1 MSRRRKAEPLKQTA
15 RTPLSLRFWPRSLAF
30 RVIAFS
36 TVWAILTLIVIF
48 TLITT
53 LYRQASERGF
63 DSLLSAHLFNLIG
76 SVGVS
81 EGGSLTGA
89 PDLGDLRFS
98 EPNSGWYW
106 SVEPASGGVRGEL
119 HSSSMTEAILSPS
132 VAEVP
137 FNASFQR
144 SYATEGIDGEE
155 LEVFESEFVLDA
167 KNRAARFRVMGNKT
181 ELEQEIGAFQRRL
194 LTYLSLFG
202 VGMIAINA
210 IAILLGLQP
219 LRRVR
224 NALAMVREGTA
235 QRLDGRFP
243 AEIEPLANETNA
255 LIENNKRIVER
266 SRTQV
271 GNLAHS
277 LKTPLAVLINEGR
290 ALGGAKGQ
298 LIAEQAASMQKQV
311 DHYLQRARV
320 AAQRDSVVYRTPV
333 APLVQRMVRVLQKLN
348 PQTALSLSL
357 PAVDIVF
364 AGEREDLEEL
374 LGNLLDNAMKWAKS
388 AVAVSVAP
396 ISGKKGGV
404 GKEGAVD
411 LFEISIED
419 DGPGIPEDKA
429 REALKRGR
437 RLDETKPGTGLG
449 LAIVADLVNEYGGVL
464 ALERSS
470 MGGLK
475 AVVRLRSLH

>member
-1 MSRRRKAEPLKQTA
+1 MSRRRNSEPLKQTA
-15 RTPLSLRFWPRSLAF
+15 RTPLSLRLWPRSLTF

-36 TVWAILTLIVIF
+36 TVWAIVTLVIIF

-76 SVGVS
+76 SIGIS
-81 EGGSLTGA
+81 DSGALTGA

-106 SVEPASGGVRGEL
+106 SVEPASEGVHGDL
-119 HSSSMTEAILSPS
+119 HSSSMTKTIPSPS
-132 VAEVP
+132 VADVP
-137 FNASFQR
+137 FNSSFQR
-144 SYATEGIDGEE
+144 SYPTEGIGGEQ
-155 LEVFESEFVLDA
+155 LEVFESEFVLDS
-167 KNRAARFRVMGNKT
+167 KNRAARFRVMGNQS
-181 ELEQEIGAFQRRL
+181 ELEQEISTFQRRL

-235 QRLDGRFP
+235 HRLDGRFP

-255 LIENNKRIVER
+255 LIENNRRIVER

-277 LKTPLAVLINEGR
+277 LKTPLAVLLNEGR

-311 DHYLQRARV
+311 EHYLQRARV
-320 AAQRDSVVYRTPV
+320 AAQRDSVVYRTQV
-333 APLVQRMVRVLQKLN
+333 TPLVQRMVRVLQKLN
-348 PQTALSLSL
+348 PQTNLSLTL
-357 PAVDIVF
+357 PATEVVF

-374 LGNLLDNAMKWAKS
+374 LGNLLENAMKWARS
-388 AVAVSVAP
+388 AVQVSVVP
-396 ISGKKGGV
+396 LTGKDDT
-404 GKEGAVD
+404 AS

-429 REALKRGR
+429 REAMKRGR

-464 ALERSS
+464 ALERSG

-475 AVVRLRSLH
+475 AVVRLRSLQ

>member
-1 MSRRRKAEPLKQTA
+1 
-15 RTPLSLRFWPRSLAF
+15 
-30 RVIAFS
+30 
-36 TVWAILTLIVIF
+36 
-48 TLITT
+48 
-53 LYRQASERGF
+53 
-63 DSLLSAHLFNLIG
+63 
-76 SVGVS
+76 
-81 EGGSLTGA
+81 
-89 PDLGDLRFS
+89 
-98 EPNSGWYW
+98 
-106 SVEPASGGVRGEL
+106 
-119 HSSSMTEAILSPS
+119 
-132 VAEVP
+132 
-137 FNASFQR
+137 
-144 SYATEGIDGEE
+144 
-155 LEVFESEFVLDA
+155 
-167 KNRAARFRVMGNKT
+167 
-181 ELEQEIGAFQRRL
+181 
-194 LTYLSLFG
+194 
-202 VGMIAINA
+202 
-210 IAILLGLQP
+210 
-219 LRRVR
+219 
-224 NALAMVREGTA
+224 VREGTA

-277 LKTPLAVLINEGR
+277 LKTPLAVLLNEGR

-348 PQTALSLSL
+348 PRTDLSLSL

-388 AVAVSVAP
+388 AVAVSVVP
-396 ISGKKGGV
+396 ISDKGGA
-404 GKEGAVD
+404 GKEGAAN

-449 LAIVADLVNEYGGVL
+449 LAIVADLVNEYGGAL
-464 ALERSS
+464 ALERSD

>member
-1 MSRRRKAEPLKQTA
+1 MSRRRKAEPLPIPA
-15 RTPLSLRFWPRSLAF
+15 RKPFSARLWPRSLAF
-30 RVIAFS
+30 RVIGFS
-36 TVWAILTLIVIF
+36 TIWAILTLIVIF

-81 EGGSLTGA
+81 ESGQLTGA

-106 SVEPASGGVRGEL
+106 SVEPASEGVHGNL
-119 HSSSMTEAILSPS
+119 HSSSMTTTIPSPT

-137 FNASFQR
+137 FNSSFQR
-144 SYATEGIDGEE
+144 SYSTDGIGDEQ

-181 ELEQEIGAFQRRL
+181 ELEQEIATFQGRL

-224 NALAMVREGTA
+224 NALAQVREGTA

-298 LIAEQAASMQKQV
+298 LIADQAASMQKQV

-333 APLVQRMVRVLQKLN
+333 TPLVQRMARVLQKLK
-348 PQTALSLSL
+348 PDVSLSL
-357 PAVDIVF
+357 TLPAADIVF

-388 AVAVSVAP
+388 TVAVSVTPAAA
-396 ISGKKGGV
+396 G
-404 GKEGAVD
+404 
-411 LFEISIED
+411 LFELSIED

-429 REALKRGR
+429 RDVLKRGR

-449 LAIVADLVNEYGGVL
+449 LAIVADLVNEYGGAL
-464 ALERSS
+464 ALERST

-475 AVVRLRSLH
+475 AVVRLRSLQ

>member
-1 MSRRRKAEPLKQTA
+1 MK
-15 RTPLSLRFWPRSLAF
+15 TPSIRSWPRSLAF
-30 RVIAFS
+30 RVVAFS
-36 TVWAILTLIVIF
+36 TVWAILALIVIF

-76 SVGVS
+76 SVGISDTGV
-81 EGGSLTGA
+81 LTGS

-106 SVEPASGGVRGEL
+106 SVLPASEGVTGER
-119 HSSSMTEAILSPS
+119 HSSSMTQPIPSPS
-132 VAEVP
+132 AAEVP
-137 FNASFQR
+137 FNSAFQR
-144 SYATEGIDGEE
+144 TYTTDGLDGEE
-155 LEVFESEFVLDA
+155 LKVFESEFVLDT
-167 KNRAARFRVMGNKT
+167 KNHAARFRVMGNET
-181 ELEQEIGAFQRRL
+181 ELEAEISAFQHRL

-202 VGMIAINA
+202 VGMISINA
-210 IAILLGLQP
+210 IAILFGLQP

-235 QRLDGRFP
+235 QRLTGRFP
-243 AEIEPLANETNA
+243 VEIEPLANETNA
-255 LIENNKRIVER
+255 LIENNRRIVER

-298 LIAEQAASMQKQV
+298 LIAEQVGSMQKQV

-333 APLVQRMVRVLQKLN
+333 TPLVERMLRVVQKLN
-348 PQTALSLSL
+348 PQTRLSLSTSDE
-357 PAVDIVF
+357 DIVF

-374 LGNLLDNAMKWAKS
+374 LGNLLENAMKWAKS
-388 AVAVSVAP
+388 TVMVSVARTP
-396 ISGKKGGV
+396 GGDAL
-404 GKEGAVD
+404 G
-411 LFEISIED
+411 LFEIGIED
-419 DGPGIPEDKA
+419 DGPGIPEEKA
-429 REALKRGR
+429 REALQRGR

-449 LAIVADLVNEYGGVL
+449 LAIVADLVNEYGGTL

-470 MGGLK
+470 LGGLK
-475 AVVRLRSLH
+475 AIVRLRSLS

>member
-1 MSRRRKAEPLKQTA
+1 
-15 RTPLSLRFWPRSLAF
+15 LSIRSWPRSLAF
-30 RVIAFS
+30 RVVAFS
-36 TVWAILTLIVIF
+36 TVWAIVALIVIF

-76 SVGVS
+76 SVGIS
-81 EGGSLTGA
+81 ASGELTGS

-106 SVEPASGGVRGEL
+106 SVLPASEGVTGER
-119 HSSSMTEAILSPS
+119 HSSSMTQAVPSPS

-137 FNASFQR
+137 FNMAFQR
-144 SYATEGIDGEE
+144 TYTTEGLAGET
-155 LEVFESEFVLDA
+155 LQVFESEFVLDP
-167 KNRAARFRVMGNKT
+167 KNHAARFRVMGNET
-181 ELEQEIGAFQRRL
+181 ELEAEIAAFQRRL

-202 VGMIAINA
+202 VGMISINA
-210 IAILLGLQP
+210 IAILFGLQP

-224 NALAMVREGTA
+224 DALAMVREGTA
-235 QRLDGRFP
+235 QRLTGYFP
-243 AEIEPLANETNA
+243 VEIEPLANETNA
-255 LIENNKRIVER
+255 LIENNRRIVER

-290 ALGGAKGQ
+290 AMGGAKGQ
-298 LIAEQAASMQKQV
+298 LIAEQAASMQSQV
-311 DHYLQRARV
+311 KHYLQRARV

-333 APLVQRMVRVLQKLN
+333 NPLVGRMARVMQKLN
-348 PQTALSLSL
+348 PGTTLSLSL
-357 PAVDIVF
+357 PDEDIVF

-374 LGNLLDNAMKWAKS
+374 LGNLLENAMKWARS
-388 AVAVSVAP
+388 IVMVSLVRKP
-396 ISGKKGGV
+396 
-404 GKEGAVD
+404 GANDAD
-411 LFEISIED
+411 LFEIGIED
-419 DGPGIPEDKA
+419 DGPGIPEEKA
-429 REALKRGR
+429 REALKRGS

-449 LAIVADLVNEYGGVL
+449 LAIVADLVNEYGGAL

-470 MGGLK
+470 LGGLK
-475 AVVRLRSLH
+475 ATVRLRSLS

>member
-1 MSRRRKAEPLKQTA
+1 MRK
-15 RTPLSLRFWPRSLAF
+15 RLSLRLWPRSLAF

-36 TVWAILTLIVIF
+36 TIWAILTLIVIF

-76 SVGVS
+76 SVGIS
-81 EGGSLTGA
+81 DNGALTGA

-98 EPNSGWYW
+98 QPNSGWYW
-106 SVEPASGGVRGEL
+106 SVEPASEGVHGDL
-119 HSSSMTEAILSPS
+119 HSSSMTTAIRSPD
-132 VAEVP
+132 VADVP
-137 FNASFQR
+137 FNSNFQR
-144 SYATEGIDGEE
+144 SYATEGINHEE
-155 LEVFESEFVLDA
+155 LVVFESEFVLDS

-181 ELEQEIGAFQRRL
+181 ELEQEIGSFQRRL

-277 LKTPLAVLINEGR
+277 LKTPLAVLLNEGR

-298 LIAEQAASMQKQV
+298 LITEQAASMQKQV
-311 DHYLQRARV
+311 EHYLQRARV

-333 APLVQRMVRVLQKLN
+333 TPLVQRMVRVLQKLN
-348 PQTALSLSL
+348 PQTSLSLSL
-357 PAVDIVF
+357 PAVEIVF

-374 LGNLLDNAMKWAKS
+374 LGNLLENAMKWAKS
-388 AVAVSVAP
+388 AVSVSVSPLLA
-396 ISGKKGGV
+396 KDDT
-404 GKEGAVD
+404 AN

-429 REALKRGR
+429 REAMKRGR

-464 ALERSS
+464 MLERSG

-475 AVVRLRSLH
+475 AVVRLRSLQ